1 MKATTQEAESVEN
14 LLANEDAEL
23 RQNNL
28 NNLNDPEDLRE
39 FVSKLRMNQITEVG

>member
-28 NNLNDPEDLRE
+28 NDPEDLRE